1 MHLNMTKEVAAL
13 RKMTVQQLKA
23 RYAEVF
29 GDETRTGNKAWLIK
43 RIAWRLQANAEGGLS
58 ERARKRALELANDS
72 DVRTTAP
79 KQRSPD
85 LIAVSVS
92 TIVTDAIKADPRL
105 PIPGTVLVRQYKNR
119 TLQVR
124 VLQRGFEFEG
134 EVFKTLSAVARAITG
149 QHCNGYHFFR
159 LGKDTNQ

>member
-23 RYAEVF
+23 KYAEVF

-58 ERARKRALELANDS
+58 ERARQRALELANDS

-79 KQRSPD
+79 KQRSPE
-85 LIAVSVS
+85 LNNVSIS
-92 TIVTDAIKADPRL
+92 TIVTDAIKTDPRL
-105 PIPGTVLVRQYKNR
+105 PVPGTMLVRQYKGRSLHVN
-119 TLQVR
+119 

>member
-1 MHLNMTKEVAAL
+1 MHLNMTKEGAAL
-13 RKMTVQQLKA
+13 RKMTVKELKA
-23 RYAEVF
+23 KYAEVF

-58 ERARKRALELANDS
+58 ERARQRALELANDS

-79 KQRSPD
+79 KQRFSE
-85 LIAVSVS
+85 LNNVSIS
-92 TIVTDAIKADPRL
+92 TIVTDAIKTDPRL
-105 PIPGTVLVRQYKNR
+105 PVPGTMLVRQYKGRSLHVN
-119 TLQVR
+119 